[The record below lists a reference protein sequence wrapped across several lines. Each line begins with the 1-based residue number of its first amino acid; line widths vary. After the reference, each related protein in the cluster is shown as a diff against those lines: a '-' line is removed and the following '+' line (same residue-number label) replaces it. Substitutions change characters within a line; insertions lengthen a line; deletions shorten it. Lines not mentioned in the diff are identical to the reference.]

1 VPSLDRDISSQLPV
15 ISSHG
20 ELAGYKTFYYRS
32 VKIALP
38 PFRTIAIAYVCSFGT
53 WAVIATLVGVQQA
66 YFENEIRAGHY
77 RFVIFAVLFIR
88 FFDFA
93 ILTPPLFF
101 IVRQFPIERKKPL
114 RGIARYAL
122 GAIPFMLTFTLLRMT
137 IAPIWDQSVDRF
149 VAFPFTFHDL
159 TGVLFGTF
167 GDQAAVYLALVGAA
181 HAYTYFMEMRREE
194 VERAELERAL
204 ASSELQ
210 ALKSQLHPHFLFNTL
225 HGIATLIDTDRA
237 TAKAMVIK
245 LSNLLRAALK
255 HGNTDLIRL
264 SDEVE
269 FIQAYLDLE
278 KMRLG
283 SRLQIQWDVA
293 PSTEEFLVP
302 QLILQPLVEN
312 AIRHGIACCRSGGW
326 LEIAARQVNGSLEM
340 EVRNSVGG
348 KPQSGMG
355 VGMSNTRARLKRL
368 FDDEATFSFLV
379 AEGPIATATLRLPVF
394 ISHPAALPGKPTP
407 GKELKS

>member
-1 VPSLDRDISSQLPV
+1 M
-15 ISSHG
+15 
-20 ELAGYKTFYYRS
+20 
-32 VKIALP
+32 
-38 PFRTIAIAYVCSFGT
+38 
-53 WAVIATLVGVQQA
+53 TL
-66 YFENEIRAGHY
+66 
-77 RFVIFAVLFIR
+77 
-88 FFDFA
+88 
-93 ILTPPLFF
+93 
-101 IVRQFPIERKKPL
+101 
-114 RGIARYAL
+114 
-122 GAIPFMLTFTLLRMT
+122 
-137 IAPIWDQSVDRF
+137 APIWDQSVRKF
-149 VAFPFTFHDL
+149 VPLPFTFHDI

-167 GDQAAVYLALVGAA
+167 GDQVAVYIALVGAA

-194 VERAELERAL
+194 MERADLQRAL

-237 TAKAMVIK
+237 TAKVMVIK

-255 HGNTDLIRL
+255 HGNADLIRL
-264 SDEVE
+264 SDEIE

-283 SRLQIQWDVA
+283 SRLEVRWQVA
-293 PSTEEFLVP
+293 PATDDLLVP

-326 LEIAARQVNGSLEM
+326 LEIETRRENGTLEL

-355 VGMSNTRARLKRL
+355 VGMSNTRSRLKRL
-368 FDDEATFSFLV
+368 FEDEATFAFLV
-379 AEGPIATATLRLPVF
+379 ADGPIATATLRLPVF
-394 ISHPAALPGKPTP
+394 ISHPAASPGGIAP
-407 GKELKS
+407 GKELQS